1 MENKT
6 IFEKDGYKFQIVRKV
21 TRTYKPIRN
30 DSGEIRYSDALQY
43 LVRTLPQD
51 HPSYTAILS
60 LASYAT
66 TNNGLSV
73 KQRELADKFINWYER
88 LWSEK

>member
-6 IFEKDGYKFQIVRKV
+6 IVEKDGYKYRIVRKV
-21 TRTYKPIRN
+21 TKTYKPIRN
-30 DSGEIRYSDALQY
+30 GEGVLRYTDALQY

-51 HPSYTAILS
+51 HPSYKTILR

-66 TNNGLSV
+66 SNNGLSI
-73 KQRELADKFINWYER
+73 KQSELADKFINWYAK
-88 LWSEK
+88 LWEV